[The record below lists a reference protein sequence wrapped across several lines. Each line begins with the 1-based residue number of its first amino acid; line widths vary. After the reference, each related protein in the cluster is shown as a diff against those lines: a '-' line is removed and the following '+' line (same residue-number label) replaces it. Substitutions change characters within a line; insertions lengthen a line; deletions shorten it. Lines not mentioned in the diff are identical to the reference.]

1 MATVSE
7 LRTGLATR
15 LATITGLRAAAQ
27 LPEQPTPPQAVVY
40 PQRITYDGAFGR
52 GHDEYTFTVLV
63 IVGRAGE
70 RTAQTA
76 LDAYCNGTGASSVKT
91 AIEADSTLGGKA
103 IDCRVT
109 DMTGQGALTVGDA
122 TYLTAEFAVTVLAT

>member
-1 MATVSE
+1 VATVSE
-7 LRTGLATR
+7 LRTGLANR
-15 LATITGLRAAAQ
+15 LATISGLRASAQ

-40 PQRITYDGAFGR
+40 PQRITYDGAFRR
-52 GHDEYTFTVLV
+52 GHDEYTFTILV

-76 LDAYCNGTGASSVKT
+76 LDAYCNGTGASSIKT
-91 AIEADSTLGGKA
+91 AVEADSTLGGKA

-109 DMTGQGALTVGDA
+109 DMTGQGSLQVGDA
-122 TYLTAEFAVTVLAT
+122 SYITAEFTVTVLAT